1 MCLPFDSI
9 SVQCVCHAC
18 HLASVCQFF
27 YLFPFDSITQ
37 TMYERCFILSTL
49 FLVRVIMIIYIE
61 RYPSSCVCVHCVCV
75 SVCLCS
81 VQPFYVHFFLQKK
94 LDVCFEYFANF
105 QEFTAS
111 MGRIGTIKPSMNTM
125 CKCFSS
131 GTEFYSAQ
139 TQTQTHKYIYIHDHQ
154 CDLAPFKASEAICST
169 YRSGNCSN
177 DTGNAKKIKT
187 EHKNQEHIN

>member
-1 MCLPFDSI
+1 MARFSIFLQFFRSAQYPDMCLPFDSI

-81 VQPFYVHFFLQKK
+81 VQTVLCTFFFCRKNL
-94 LDVCFEYFANF
+94 
-105 QEFTAS
+105 
-111 MGRIGTIKPSMNTM
+111 M
-125 CKCFSS
+125 CALSILPIFRNSLRQW
-131 GTEFYSAQ
+131 E
-139 TQTQTHKYIYIHDHQ
+139 
-154 CDLAPFKASEAICST
+154 E
-169 YRSGNCSN
+169 
-177 DTGNAKKIKT
+177 
-187 EHKNQEHIN
+187 